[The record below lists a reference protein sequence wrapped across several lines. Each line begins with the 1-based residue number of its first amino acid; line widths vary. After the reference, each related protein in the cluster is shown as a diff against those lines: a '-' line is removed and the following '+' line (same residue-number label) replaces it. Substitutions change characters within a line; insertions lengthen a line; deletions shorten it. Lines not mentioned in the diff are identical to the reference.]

1 MSNEPVQNA
10 QTKEVDQEMV
20 DVATKIQETLEEHG
34 MAISPFLRMG
44 QNGITPDARIVR
56 TNQETDE
63 GNSEPSGEVAEE
75 PASENT
81 DES

>member
-10 QTKEVDQEMV
+10 QTNEVDEEMME
-20 DVATKIQETLEEHG
+20 VAAKIQETLEEKG
-34 MAISPFLRMG
+34 MAISPFLRVG

-56 TNQETDE
+56 TNQEQDE
-63 GNSEPSGEVAEE
+63 SDTETGGDMAEE
-75 PASENT
+75 PASEDT